1 MATGNDTLN
10 NLMASSAA
18 ALCSR
23 LCTHPLDTVKTRVQV
38 ANTPQHLFPTFL
50 HLLRT
55 GGLYRGLPIA
65 LTLSVPGLSVYLTT
79 YDAAKNAF
87 SKQFPGQLQDSVAN
101 HMLSAGVAEVCSG
114 LFWTPMEVLKQ
125 KQQIETGSRM
135 TSSTLAAPAQQQQS
149 VRTKTLDLAKMIYR
163 QEGLAGFY
171 RGYFITLGV
180 FVPYSMLYFASY
192 EQLKQMAWTRKQRT
206 GAPNIQ
212 EQEMLSFLT
221 IVGCAAVACGFAA
234 GVSNIVDVVKT
245 RWQTS
250 VLTKNTELSSTRKI
264 AEAMFQQGG
273 LASFTRGMGARILWM
288 VPSVAISM
296 STFEW
301 FKFHGFA

>member
-79 YDAAKNAF
+79 YDVAKNAL
-87 SKQFPGQLQDSVAN
+87 SKQFPEHMQDSVAN
-101 HMLSAGVAEVCSG
+101 HMLSAGVAEVFSG

-135 TSSTLAAPAQQQQS
+135 SLTSGSAQLQQS

-180 FVPYSMLYFASY
+180 FV
-192 EQLKQMAWTRKQRT
+192 
-206 GAPNIQ
+206 
-212 EQEMLSFLT
+212 
-221 IVGCAAVACGFAA
+221 
-234 GVSNIVDVVKT
+234 
-245 RWQTS
+245 
-250 VLTKNTELSSTRKI
+250 
-264 AEAMFQQGG
+264 
-273 LASFTRGMGARILWM
+273 
-288 VPSVAISM
+288 
-296 STFEW
+296 
-301 FKFHGFA
+301 

>member
-79 YDAAKNAF
+79 YDVAKEAL
-87 SKQFPGQLQDSVAN
+87 SKQFPAHMRDDSVAN

-125 KQQIETGSRM
+125 KQQIETTGSRAA
-135 TSSTLAAPAQQQQS
+135 SSTSTQQLQP
-149 VRTKTLDLAKMIYR
+149 VRMKTLDLAKMIYR
-163 QEGLAGFY
+163 REGLAGFY

-180 FVPYSMLYFASY
+180 FV
-192 EQLKQMAWTRKQRT
+192 
-206 GAPNIQ
+206 
-212 EQEMLSFLT
+212 
-221 IVGCAAVACGFAA
+221 
-234 GVSNIVDVVKT
+234 
-245 RWQTS
+245 
-250 VLTKNTELSSTRKI
+250 
-264 AEAMFQQGG
+264 
-273 LASFTRGMGARILWM
+273 
-288 VPSVAISM
+288 
-296 STFEW
+296 
-301 FKFHGFA
+301 

>member
-1 MATGNDTLN
+1 
-10 NLMASSAA
+10 MASSAA

-79 YDAAKNAF
+79 YDVAKNAL
-87 SKQFPGQLQDSVAN
+87 SKQFPGHLQDSVAN

-135 TSSTLAAPAQQQQS
+135 TSSTLPAPAQLQQS

-192 EQLKQMAWTRKQRT
+192 EQLKQMAWARKQRT
-206 GAPNIQ
+206 GAPDIQ
-212 EQEMLSFLT
+212 EHEMLSFLT

-250 VLTKNTELSSTRKI
+250 ILTKNTELSSTRKI